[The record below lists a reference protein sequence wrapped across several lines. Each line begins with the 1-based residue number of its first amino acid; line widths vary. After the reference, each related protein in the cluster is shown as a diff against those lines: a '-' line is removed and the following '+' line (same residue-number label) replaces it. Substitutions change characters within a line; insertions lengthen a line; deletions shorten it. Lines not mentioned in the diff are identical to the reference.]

1 MLNQV
6 LDFSLK
12 KGVHDDATLQLLADG
27 VREEAKEEIKDFAKN
42 KMEESLM
49 GKILSSDSKVSQK
62 STEELKELIKLAS
75 KVGIDLNEFSK
86 DWKVKKHDLGLF
98 VADIPLSGGG
108 LNSDSQ
114 NKKEKNP
121 YEFTKDDEKD
131 LLINRLRA
139 VYMHR
144 ALSGDLASIM
154 NTYFKIR
161 RLKNGLIKLGI
172 SSDEFKNI
180 EKDGTGL
187 ARLRLIDMLKSALE
201 ERATLYE
208 LAGPAFKLIEHKI
221 KGILENIKRLGWDL
235 SDTEFSSLRDNANIK
250 VLNAAKDEFL
260 SVRAILK
267 ESNRPDLDKRLSL
280 ILKLMNRLKGE
291 SNLDLEIPKREYE
304 FREAV

>member
-1 MLNQV
+1 M
-6 LDFSLK
+6 
-12 KGVHDDATLQLLADG
+12 
-27 VREEAKEEIKDFAKN
+27 
-42 KMEESLM
+42 
-49 GKILSSDSKVSQK
+49 
-62 STEELKELIKLAS
+62 
-75 KVGIDLNEFSK
+75 
-86 DWKVKKHDLGLF
+86 
-98 VADIPLSGGG
+98 
-108 LNSDSQ
+108 
-114 NKKEKNP
+114 
-121 YEFTKDDEKD
+121 
-131 LLINRLRA
+131 
-139 VYMHR
+139 
-144 ALSGDLASIM
+144 
-154 NTYFKIR
+154 
-161 RLKNGLIKLGI
+161 KNGLIKLGI